1 MGAALHLCSVV
12 LRSGCQL
19 PVADRPAEAF
29 PFHDAFLGR
38 TDRRT
43 EVSITSRNC
52 WRWALGR
59 VEVWKAEWRI
69 RSRTDAL
76 SLWRFETYVEDQPAH
91 GDASRFGFTRGRRRF
106 GQAVS
111 HAIVIIHLAL
121 HVLPDHA
128 DEDV

>member
-59 VEVWKAEWRI
+59 VEV
-69 RSRTDAL
+69 SQGAL
-76 SLWRFETYVEDQPAH
+76 KPGKVLGSLHDLCWFCRVQ
-91 GDASRFGFTRGRRRF
+91 TREMRYPMG
-106 GQAVS
+106 G
-111 HAIVIIHLAL
+111 
-121 HVLPDHA
+121 
-128 DEDV
+128 E